1 VKDQKNADF
10 INSLG
15 EGSELLRFT
24 YDYFL
29 RAVDGELKGCQ
40 IVSFFENRDT
50 RAVDLRPDGSWAR
63 SGEMIR
69 LVTQESATFALPTE
83 AMHQQIAIDAD
94 HSKMV
99 KFTSRYDQSY
109 KIVEG
114 RLSECV
120 KDAPNII
127 EARLASVVKWR
138 EHEGM

>member
-1 VKDQKNADF
+1 MKF
-10 INSLG
+10 I
-15 EGSELLRFT
+15 

-29 RAVDGELKGCQ
+29 RAVEGELKGCQ
-40 IVSFFENRDT
+40 IVSFFETRDT
-50 RAVDLRPDGSWAR
+50 RAVELCPDGSWAK
-63 SGEMIR
+63 SDEMIR

-99 KFTSRYDQSY
+99 KFTNRYDQSY

-120 KDAPNII
+120 KEAPNII
-127 EARLASVVKWR
+127 EARLASVVMR
-138 EHEGM
+138 R